1 MKGKIISSVDNG
13 CSTFFFSYF
22 EKMSSVSI
30 LPYGKSPG
38 GVAVWS
44 EKQPHRLG
52 IGALPFHLL
61 EQFGED

>member
-1 MKGKIISSVDNG
+1 MGAQL
-13 CSTFFFSYF
+13 FFFSYF

-38 GVAVWS
+38 GDAVWS